1 MYTFLLS
8 LHSIL
13 RWFVLAAGVAAVI
26 FAFAGW
32 FGRKEWTKRDNAIGA
47 AFTGLF
53 DLQVLIG
60 LVLYGLVSPIT
71 QAAFSNFGG
80 AMKDRVLRF
89 WAVEHVFMMVIAVA
103 LVHVGRVLGK
113 KAPDSVSRHKK
124 TAIFFLIALLLT
136 LAAIPW
142 PGLATARPLFRLGA

>member
-13 RWFVLAAGVAAVI
+13 RWLVLLAAVAAIVLA
-26 FAFAGW
+26 FSGW
-32 FGRKEWTKRDNAIGA
+32 FGRKEWTKRDNAVGA
-47 AFTGLF
+47 AFTGLL
-53 DLQVLIG
+53 DLQI
-60 LVLYGLVSPIT
+60 LVGMILYGFVSPIT
-71 QAAFSNFGG
+71 SAAFSTFGA

-89 WAVEHVFMMVIAVA
+89 WAVEHIFMMAIAVA

-113 KAPDSVSRHKK
+113 KAPDSVTRHKK
-124 TAIFFLIALLLT
+124 TAIFFLIALLVM

-142 PGLATARPLFRLGA
+142 PGLATGRPLFRFGV